1 MTVLTWAQLARQH
14 KSHVRALT
22 RGIGIVMPAPSIL
35 PYDAAT
41 FLWFTEPLLLAEN
54 RSDSVRFSE
63 FTCSIFEL
71 EGEVGEARA
80 GARALSAR
88 VLCDAQH
95 ALAHFGLDV
104 ALPTGLL

>member
-1 MTVLTWAQLARQH
+1 
-14 KSHVRALT
+14 
-22 RGIGIVMPAPSIL
+22 MPAPSIL

-80 GARALSAR
+80 GARLALVFS
-88 VLCDAQH
+88 VMLSM
-95 ALAHFGLDV
+95 LWLILDWTW
-104 ALPTGLL
+104 PYLLVFYRPFIN